1 MANFNPMQ
9 IIQLIKTGAN
19 PQQIT
24 MKIIEERM
32 GNTPLGSNLMNLA
45 QNNKSREI
53 ETIVRNI
60 VNQNGGDFDKDFNA
74 FKQMLGIK

>member
-1 MANFNPMQ
+1 MATFNPMQ

-45 QNNKSREI
+45 QNNKSKEI

-60 VNQNGGDFDKDFNA
+60 VNQNGGDFDKDFSA